1 MKKLRK
7 QPLPKPVEA
16 VGTLDEYY
24 EKLLALGYKH
34 LGSGLYS
41 RVYGKGGHAIK
52 VCIGDAAYND
62 YLQYVLAN
70 QDNPTF
76 PKVYDVKRF
85 KNVKRR
91 ETVVWNWDTDLDVT
105 VVTMEKLKPLQ
116 PRKQRHIS
124 HHFDIRWNRA
134 FAKPKDKTEERMFD
148 VLHALQRKGYSIDMH
163 AGNVMLRGDQPVIV
177 DPAI

>member
-1 MKKLRK
+1 MKRLRK
-7 QPLPKPVEA
+7 KALPEPVEA

-41 RVYGKGGHAIK
+41 RVYGKDGHAIK
-52 VCIGDAAYND
+52 VCIGDDAYND

-91 ETVVWNWDTDLDVT
+91 ETVVWNWDTGLDVT
-105 VVTMEKLKPLQ
+105 VVTMEKLKKLKPQ
-116 PRKQRHIS
+116 KQRHIS
-124 HHFDIRWNRA
+124 HHFDIRWNRV
-134 FAKPKDKTEERMFD
+134 FAKPKDKQEERMFD
-148 VLHALQRKGYSIDMH
+148 VLHALQKEGHSIDMH
-163 AGNVMLRGDQPVIV
+163 PGNVMLRGDQPVIV
-177 DPAI
+177 DPVI